1 MEPNT
6 LDNTQHS
13 DYMEPIKK
21 HDKRHLD
28 SMPAGSLGIIPVKG
42 CGEMASEIDFYLTR
56 WREERESEHK
66 DSLSYIGYKRPSY
79 IIDCD
84 LPRFGTGE
92 GKGVL
97 SKSVR
102 GMDLYLLADVV
113 NYSETY
119 KMFGITNHMS
129 PDDHYQNLKRV
140 IASIGGKARR
150 ITVIMPY
157 LYESRQHKRT
167 SRESLDCAIALQE
180 LVRMGVDNIITF
192 DANDPRVMNAIPLN
206 GFDTVQPA
214 YQFIKG
220 LLRNV
225 DDLHIDKDHMQIIS
239 PDEGGM
245 KRAVYYANVLGL
257 DMGMFYKRRDYTTFV
272 NGVNPV
278 LDHVFLGSSV
288 EGKDMVV
295 IDDMLSTGDSILEVA
310 GALKNRHAGRVFI
323 CETFGLF
330 TDGIEKFDKAY
341 AEGVFDKIITTN
353 LIYQKPELKSRPWY
367 VCCGMSKY
375 LAYIIDTLNHDSSIS
390 DLLDPREKIL
400 NIVARYNKAREAGV
414 KFK

>member
-1 MEPNT
+1 
-6 LDNTQHS
+6 
-13 DYMEPIKK
+13 MEPIKK

-28 SMPAGSLGIIPVKG
+28 TMPTGSLGIIPITG
-42 CGEMASEIDFYLTR
+42 CEEMASEIDFYLTR
-56 WREERESEHK
+56 WRAERESEHK
-66 DSLSYIGYKRPSY
+66 DSLAYVGYKRPSY
-79 IIDCD
+79 IIECN

-97 SKSVR
+97 SQSVR

-113 NYSETY
+113 NYSKTY
-119 KMFGITNHMS
+119 KMFNITNHMS

-157 LYESRQHKRT
+157 LYESRQHKRA
-167 SRESLDCAIALQE
+167 SRESLDSH
-180 LVRMGVDNIITF
+180 
-192 DANDPRVMNAIPLN
+192 DPRVMNAIPLN

-220 LLRNV
+220 LMRSVN
-225 DDLHIDKDHMQIIS
+225 DLQFDTDHMLIIS

-257 DMGMFYKRRDYTTFV
+257 DMGMFYKRRDYTRLED
-272 NGVNPV
+272 GVNPV
-278 LDHVFLGSSV
+278 LAHEFLGSSV
-288 EGKDMVV
+288 EGKDMIV
-295 IDDMLSTGDSILEVA
+295 IDDMLSSGDSIIEVA
-310 GALKNRHAGRVFI
+310 SALKKRKARRVFI

-341 AEGVFDKIITTN
+341 EEGKFDKIITTN
-353 LIYQKPELKSRPWY
+353 LIYQRPELQSRPWY

-375 LAYIIDTLNHDSSIS
+375 LAYLIDTLNHDSSIS

-400 NIVARYNKAREAGV
+400 AIIERYNKARAEGK
-414 KFK
+414 KFQ